1 MIKTKQELDYSKISD
16 YLTSNDMDYYEYCK
30 RLKLQLPI
38 EYRIKQA
45 KKKIY
50 ENDLLEN
57 GVRYIQSRKFFKIL
71 DEFHLISMKKPTFD
85 KKKSE
90 NIGNTN
96 SKWSAFLCCK
106 TNKRGGNYEWIFPLD
121 DVEDF
126 ILEINANRFS

>member
-16 YLTSNDMDYYEYCK
+16 YLTSTGMDYDEYCK
-30 RLKLQLPI
+30 RLQLELPI

-50 ENDLLEN
+50 EREMIFLKT
-57 GVRYIQSRKFFKIL
+57 RYIQSGKFFKIL
-71 DEFHLISMKKPTFD
+71 DEFHLIPMKKPTFD

-90 NIGNTN
+90 NIENTN
-96 SKWSAFLCCK
+96 SKWSAFLLCK

-126 ILEINANRFS
+126 ILEINANRFN